1 MAVGDIKALQTDGKA
16 VDVTLSHTVT
26 ANQAAYVEGFLGFVH
41 SDGDSGDTVAMNQ
54 DKREYQLIVPTALA
68 VSKGDTIY
76 IDVTDLTGHTPDS
89 TAYYKAAD
97 TNRVAF
103 MKATADQDAND
114 VVTGILL

>member
-1 MAVGDIKALQTDGKA
+1 MAVGDTYFESDGKS
-16 VDVTLSHTVT
+16 VDVDLLYTVT
-26 ANQAAYVEGFLGFVH
+26 KNQVAYVDQFLGII
-41 SDGDSGDTVAMNQ
+41 SDDGDSGDTVSMNQ

-68 VSKGDTIY
+68 VTKGDTIY

-89 TAYYKAAD
+89 TAYYKATD

-103 MKATADQDAND
+103 MKATAAQDAND

>member
-1 MAVGDIKALQTDGKA
+1 MAVGDTYFESDGKSVN
-16 VDVTLSHTVT
+16 VDLLYTV
-26 ANQAAYVEGFLGFVH
+26 AKNQIAYVDQFLGIVLA
-41 SDGDSGDTVAMNQ
+41 DGDSGDSVALNQ
-54 DKREYQLIVPTALA
+54 DKREYQLMVPTALA
-68 VSKGDTIY
+68 AVKGDVIY

-103 MKATADQDAND
+103 MKLTSDQDAND